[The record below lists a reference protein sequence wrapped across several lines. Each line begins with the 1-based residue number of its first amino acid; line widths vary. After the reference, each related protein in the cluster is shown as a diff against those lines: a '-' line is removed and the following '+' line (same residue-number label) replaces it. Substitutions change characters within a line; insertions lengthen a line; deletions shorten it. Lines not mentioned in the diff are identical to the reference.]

1 MLNITKETYENNG
14 KEIITD
20 KLGELRLNERHVQ
33 QQLGHKNLQT
43 VTNKYVKEYKKSI
56 SELNE
61 SKINHVED
69 LFISISIKNNN
80 GLQSRWIMQSQ
91 KKSRLYTE

>member
-43 VTNKYVKEYKKSI
+43 VTKKYVKEYKKSI

-69 LFISISIKNNN
+69 LFI
-80 GLQSRWIMQSQ
+80 
-91 KKSRLYTE
+91 

>member
-1 MLNITKETYENNG
+1 MLNITKEPYENNSI
-14 KEIITD
+14 EVITD
-20 KLGELRLNERHVQ
+20 KLGELWLNERHVQ

-43 VTNKYVKEYKKSI
+43 VTSKYDKEYKKSI

-69 LFISISIKNNN
+69 LFIMN
-80 GLQSRWIMQSQ
+80 
-91 KKSRLYTE
+91 

>member
-69 LFISISIKNNN
+69 LFI
-80 GLQSRWIMQSQ
+80 
-91 KKSRLYTE
+91 

>member
-20 KLGELRLNERHVQ
+20 KLGELRLNERLVQ

-69 LFISISIKNNN
+69 LFI
-80 GLQSRWIMQSQ
+80 M
-91 KKSRLYTE
+91 T

>member
-14 KEIITD
+14 IEVITD
-20 KLGELRLNERHVQ
+20 KLGELWLKERHVQ
-33 QQLGHKNLQT
+33 QQLGHKNLRT
-43 VTNKYVKEYKKSI
+43 VTNKYDKEYKKSI

-69 LFISISIKNNN
+69 LFI
-80 GLQSRWIMQSQ
+80 
-91 KKSRLYTE
+91 

>member
-1 MLNITKETYENNG
+1 MLNITKETYEHNG

-69 LFISISIKNNN
+69 LFI
-80 GLQSRWIMQSQ
+80 
-91 KKSRLYTE
+91 

>member
-43 VTNKYVKEYKKSI
+43 VTNKYVKEYKKAY
-56 SELNE
+56 LN
-61 SKINHVED
+61 
-69 LFISISIKNNN
+69 
-80 GLQSRWIMQSQ
+80 
-91 KKSRLYTE
+91 

>member
-20 KLGELRLNERHVQ
+20 KLGELRLNERLVQ

-69 LFISISIKNNN
+69 LFI
-80 GLQSRWIMQSQ
+80 
-91 KKSRLYTE
+91 

>member
-43 VTNKYVKEYKKSI
+43 FTNKYVKEYKKSI

-69 LFISISIKNNN
+69 LFI
-80 GLQSRWIMQSQ
+80 
-91 KKSRLYTE
+91 